1 MFACDHD
8 KNSVRM
14 PPMTPQMHAAHW
26 NLLRNLVEEVRDN
39 TLSRS
44 RMDEAEQC
52 LQVLDDAAQHAKAHH
67 SANWLQH
74 YIQAAYARR
83 LCIEIGC
90 GTCGSTP
97 FKSGLVQLASGG
109 LYQDVVYVDQNAL
122 KEIASALAQIPLDT
136 RLGDTLHDSDRAIM
150 SIIYFL
156 WSNSRDFRRE
166 VEPVLDGSWA
176 GQVLKRMQAHYVR
189 VQAERHAHD
198 ARNDPR
204 YVQHQRA
211 LRKAERQLQ
220 HAARLARKGER
231 DRLRTSFEDSK

>member
-1 MFACDHD
+1 MFACDHN
-8 KNSVRM
+8 KHSVRM
-14 PPMTPQMHAAHW
+14 PPMHAAQW
-26 NLLRNLVEEVRDN
+26 NLLRSLVEEVRDN

-52 LQVLDDAAQHAKAHH
+52 LQFLDDDAAQRAKAHH

-74 YIQAAYARR
+74 YIQAAFARK

-109 LYQDVVYVDQNAL
+109 LHQDVGDLGQDGL
-122 KEIASALAQIPLDT
+122 KEIASALAKIPSDAQ
-136 RLGDTLHDSDRAIM
+136 LGDTLYDSDRAMM

-156 WSNSRDFRRE
+156 WSRSRNFPRE
-166 VEPVLDGSWA
+166 IEPVLTGSWA
-176 GQVLKRMQAHYVR
+176 EQVLRRMQDHYAR
-189 VQAERHAHD
+189 VQAERHAYD

-204 YVQHQRA
+204 YVQRQRA
-211 LRKAERQLQ
+211 LRKAQRQLQ
-220 HAARLARKGER
+220 HAARLVRKRGVNP
-231 DRLRTSFEDSK
+231 

>member
-1 MFACDHD
+1 
-8 KNSVRM
+8 
-14 PPMTPQMHAAHW
+14 MTPRMHAAHCS
-26 NLLRNLVEEVRDN
+26 LLRSLIEEVRDN

-44 RMDEAEQC
+44 RMREAEQC
-52 LQVLDDAAQHAKAHH
+52 LQFLNDVVNHRSKPDEPAG
-67 SANWLQH
+67 NWLQH
-74 YIQAAYARR
+74 YIQAAFDRK

-90 GTCGSTP
+90 RTCGSIP

-109 LYQDVVYVDQNAL
+109 LHQDVVDADQNAL

-136 RLGDTLHDSDRAIM
+136 QLGDTLHDSDRAIM

-156 WSNSRDFRRE
+156 WSRSRDFRRE
-166 VEPVLDGSWA
+166 VEPVLNGSWA

-198 ARNDPR
+198 AMNDPR
-204 YVQHQRA
+204 YVQHQSA

-220 HAARLARKGER
+220 HAARLTRKRGAR
-231 DRLRTSFEDSK
+231 